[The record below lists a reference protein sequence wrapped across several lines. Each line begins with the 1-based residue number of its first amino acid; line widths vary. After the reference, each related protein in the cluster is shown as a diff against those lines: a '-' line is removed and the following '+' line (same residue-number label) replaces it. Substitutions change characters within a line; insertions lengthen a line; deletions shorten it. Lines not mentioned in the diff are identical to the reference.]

1 MSQKHQDDVN
11 TPFLMKLLYAES
23 KNNFFVNKI
32 CHVFRKLNFRVLC
45 IYKLK
50 QKTKTIYNMFSNE
63 VYVIVRAPMS

>member
-32 CHVFRKLNFRVLC
+32 CHAFRKLYFRVLVV
-45 IYKLK
+45 YKLK
-50 QKTKTIYNMFSNE
+50 QKTNNL
-63 VYVIVRAPMS
+63 